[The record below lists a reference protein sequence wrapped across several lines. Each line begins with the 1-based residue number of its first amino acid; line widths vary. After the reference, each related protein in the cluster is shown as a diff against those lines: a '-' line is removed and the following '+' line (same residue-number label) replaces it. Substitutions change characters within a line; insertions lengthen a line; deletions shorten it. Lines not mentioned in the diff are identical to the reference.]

1 MTREEAMAIL
11 KKLTADDLIKLEQMI
26 DELDRQR
33 KTKGKLVVVDRVG
46 VKEGKEA
53 KDA

>member
-1 MTREEAMAIL
+1 MTREEARSIL
-11 KKLTADDLIKLEQMI
+11 KKLTAEELVKLEQMI

-33 KTKGKLVVVDRVG
+33 KTKNKLVILERVKG
-46 VKEGKEA
+46 GEEA

>member
-1 MTREEAMAIL
+1 MTREEARSIL
-11 KKLTADDLIKLEQMI
+11 KKLTAEELVKLEQMI

-33 KTKGKLVVVDRVG
+33 KAKNKLVILERVKG
-46 VKEGKEA
+46 GEEA

>member
-1 MTREEAMAIL
+1 MTREEARSII
-11 KKLTADDLIKLEQMI
+11 KKLTAEELVKLEQMI

-33 KTKGKLVVVDRVG
+33 KTKNKLVILERVKG
-46 VKEGKEA
+46 GEEA

>member
-1 MTREEAMAIL
+1 MTREEARSIL
-11 KKLTADDLIKLEQMI
+11 KKLTAEELVKLEQMI

-33 KTKGKLVVVDRVG
+33 KTKNKLVILERVKG
-46 VKEGKEA
+46 EEEA

>member
-1 MTREEAMAIL
+1 MTREEARLII
-11 KKLTADDLIKLEQMI
+11 KKLTAEELVKLEQMI

-33 KTKGKLVVVDRVG
+33 KSKHKLVVLERVKG
-46 VKEGKEA
+46 GEES

>member
-1 MTREEAMAIL
+1 MTREEARSIL
-11 KKLTADDLIKLEQMI
+11 KKLTAEELVKLEQMI

-33 KTKGKLVVVDRVG
+33 KTKHKLVILERVKG
-46 VKEGKEA
+46 GEEA